1 MWLAGCCTTLLLSA
15 RRAFGSQIFVQAS
28 ASGQQLQ
35 RALDSVDPSGPPQ
48 VHLTF
53 PPQLSG
59 AQGGRPELASLMVLD
74 SSFNPPTRAHMHL
87 LTSCM
92 QRFGAAR
99 ALLLLAKQNADK
111 AVVGASLVQ
120 RLQMMGMLANADDSG
135 RTCCGLTAHPLF
147 VDKAAALQALCAP
160 GARVHMLVGFD
171 TWIRIT
177 DPKYYGEGQ
186 MLAVLSRLFTAVD
199 VVVASRDPAAA
210 GNMPPLST
218 AEQELAVLSLPAAV
232 MRGRLHFVET
242 DAEVAQM
249 SSSDVR
255 EALRALALEA
265 GGEGEAEG
273 QGRDGRDA
281 SRSVLVT
288 ALPACL
294 WDFVQAE
301 GLYRD

>member
-1 MWLAGCCTTLLLSA
+1 M
-15 RRAFGSQIFVQAS
+15 
-28 ASGQQLQ
+28 
-35 RALDSVDPSGPPQ
+35 
-48 VHLTF
+48 
-53 PPQLSG
+53 
-59 AQGGRPELASLMVLD
+59 
-74 SSFNPPTRAHMHL
+74 
-87 LTSCM
+87 
-92 QRFGAAR
+92 
-99 ALLLLAKQNADK
+99 
-111 AVVGASLVQ
+111 
-120 RLQMMGMLANADDSG
+120 
-135 RTCCGLTAHPLF
+135 
-147 VDKAAALQALCAP
+147 
-160 GARVHMLVGFD
+160 
-171 TWIRIT
+171 
-177 DPKYYGEGQ
+177 
-186 MLAVLSRLFTAVD
+186 
-199 VVVASRDPAAA
+199 
-210 GNMPPLST
+210 
-218 AEQELAVLSLPAAV
+218 LSLPAAV